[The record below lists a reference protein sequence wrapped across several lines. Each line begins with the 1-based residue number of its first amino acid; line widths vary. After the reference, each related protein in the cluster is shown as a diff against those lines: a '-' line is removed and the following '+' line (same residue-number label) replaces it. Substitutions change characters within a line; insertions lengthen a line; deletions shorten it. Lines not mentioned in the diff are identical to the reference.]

1 MSTKIDYEGRTLV
14 ISTKE
19 TCELFKGMS
28 MRQVLEQSEH
38 HQITTR
44 TASAAHALTL
54 AAVAPAQNLPE
65 AEVWISAAPAAED
78 VAVAA
83 PAPPIAVVVPPPA
96 RIKFKTVRFKDPT
109 STYLGKQK
117 LAARAARI
125 GSVSALVP
133 EAEAG
138 PSNGFDFAQP
148 WADFF
153 GDTQVQTFWKCP
165 VEHCYDKHGGKK
177 FQNAQYARHCKGC
190 GTESQRIWQDE
201 NESD

>member
-1 MSTKIDYEGRTLV
+1 ML
-14 ISTKE
+14 
-19 TCELFKGMS
+19 
-28 MRQVLEQSEH
+28 QVLEQSEH

-54 AAVAPAQNLPE
+54 AVVAPAQNLPE
-65 AEVWISAAPAAED
+65 AAVWISAAPAAED
-78 VAVAA
+78 VVVAAPPIAVAA
-83 PAPPIAVVVPPPA
+83 PIAVVVPPPA
-96 RIKFKTVRFKDPT
+96 RIKFKAVRFKTPT
-109 STYLGKQK
+109 STYLGNQL

-165 VEHCYDKHGGKK
+165 VEHCVLEHGQKV
-177 FQNAQYARHCKGC
+177 QNAKHARFCKRC